1 MRARRR
7 RTTMMTKKINWR
19 EMMIAWKS
27 KTKTKIVTR
36 TATDPLPQSDHPH
49 ASKFK
54 LLLSSFPRQ
63 LL

>member
-1 MRARRR
+1 
-7 RTTMMTKKINWR
+7 MMTKKINWR